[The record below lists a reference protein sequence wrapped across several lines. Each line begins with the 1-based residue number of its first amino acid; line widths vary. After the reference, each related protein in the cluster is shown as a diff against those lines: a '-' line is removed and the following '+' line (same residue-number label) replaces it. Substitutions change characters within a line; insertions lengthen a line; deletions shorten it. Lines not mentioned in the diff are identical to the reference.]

1 MTFRNSPLI
10 TIERMKQDMNECF
23 ALKPDWAQVV
33 YVIEGGLDKPDPEL
47 CPMII
52 LFKDEPTLEAAYTVD
67 AYMVALLFEGTRF
80 GNSVV
85 CNSNRGLGNG
95 NARYYPKFTNSK
107 NNNNNITINRISKNA
122 IAGQAVATNKARP
135 LDIRAEG
142 LAVKENAS
150 SLKAGRKI
158 FMDAVEW
165 AAKNNAPED
174 FDVKAYLKN
183 IEDLFAAHDGLE
195 VMPEVP
201 QEALH
206 SALEKLVGLDAAS
219 K

>member
-1 MTFRNSPLI
+1 
-10 TIERMKQDMNECF
+10 
-23 ALKPDWAQVV
+23 
-33 YVIEGGLDKPDPEL
+33 
-47 CPMII
+47 
-52 LFKDEPTLEAAYTVD
+52 
-67 AYMVALLFEGTRF
+67 
-80 GNSVV
+80 
-85 CNSNRGLGNG
+85 
-95 NARYYPKFTNSK
+95 
-107 NNNNNITINRISKNA
+107 
-122 IAGQAVATNKARP
+122 
-135 LDIRAEG
+135 
-142 LAVKENAS
+142 
-150 SLKAGRKI
+150 
-158 FMDAVEW
+158 VEW